1 MTNNENTIIIPKTIE
16 ELKDWYRSNK
26 FSFEDTKVICIG
38 TNSVQ
43 PDATGIYFNTD
54 TEEYIIYE
62 NDSDGKNN
70 IKYQSKN
77 EEETVEIF
85 YDAFKMDIIKDF
97 DPVEFASERKFFIK
111 VVAIVTAVA
120 EVFFTIPI
128 LLFFKNICWWQL
140 ILGYLIIILSDVIG
154 AYRLDIKPDPN
165 YYKDKHTYTNSS
177 DEGEN
182 IAFLPLFFIGGILVI
197 SSLH

>member
-1 MTNNENTIIIPKTIE
+1 MNNNENTITIPKTIE

-38 TNSVQ
+38 TNSLQ
-43 PDATGIYFNTD
+43 PNATGIYFNTD

-62 NDSDGKNN
+62 NDSNGKNN
-70 IKYQSKN
+70 IKYQSKS
-77 EEETVEIF
+77 EEETVKIF

-120 EVFFTIPI
+120 EVLFTIPI
-128 LLFFKNICWWQL
+128 LLFFKNVCWWQL

-165 YYKDKHTYTNSS
+165 YYKDKHTYTNNT

-197 SSLH
+197 LSLH

>member
-1 MTNNENTIIIPKTIE
+1 MINNENTIIIPKTIE

-26 FSFEDTKVICIG
+26 FSFENTKVICIG

-62 NDSDGKNN
+62 NDSNGKNN

-128 LLFFKNICWWQL
+128 LIFFKNICWWQL

-165 YYKDKHTYTNSS
+165 YYKDKHTYTNNT

>member
-1 MTNNENTIIIPKTIE
+1 MTNNENTINIPKTIE

-38 TNSVQ
+38 TNSLQ
-43 PDATGIYFNTD
+43 PNATGIYFNTD

-62 NDSDGKNN
+62 NDSNGKNN
-70 IKYQSKN
+70 IKYQNKS

-85 YDAFKMDIIKDF
+85 YGAFKMDIIKDF
-97 DPVEFASERKFFIK
+97 DPIEFASERKFFIK

-120 EVFFTIPI
+120 EIFFTIPI

-154 AYRLDIKPDPN
+154 AYRLDIKPDLN
-165 YYKDKHTYTNSS
+165 YYKDKHTYTNNT

>member
-1 MTNNENTIIIPKTIE
+1 MSNNENTITIPKTIE

-38 TNSVQ
+38 TNSLQ
-43 PDATGIYFNTD
+43 PNATGIYFNTD

-62 NDSDGKNN
+62 NDSNGKNN
-70 IKYQSKN
+70 IKYQSKS

-85 YDAFKMDIIKDF
+85 YDAFKMDIINDF
-97 DPVEFASERKFFIK
+97 DPVEFASDRKFFIK

-120 EVFFTIPI
+120 ELLFTIPI

-165 YYKDKHTYTNSS
+165 YYKDKHTYTNNT

-197 SSLH
+197 LSLH